1 MSSVSAQN
9 SKVKPGDDFYHY
21 VNKAW
26 LDTAKNPT
34 LSLKIIAERTHQQL
48 LNVIKNNAQNKQ
60 LIKGSPEAKLADLYN
75 SGIDTTVIE
84 KRGLTPL
91 LNIFN
96 RIDKIKNSDEFFNL
110 LAKLHTEGHPHLL
123 GVNYK

>member
-1 MSSVSAQN
+1 MKKTIYLLLLLCSIMSSVSAQN

-34 LSLKIIAERTHQQL
+34 LSIKIIAETIHQQL

-60 LIKGSPEAKLADLYN
+60 LIKG
-75 SGIDTTVIE
+75 
-84 KRGLTPL
+84 
-91 LNIFN
+91 
-96 RIDKIKNSDEFFNL
+96 KIR
-110 LAKLHTEGHPHLL
+110 
-123 GVNYK
+123 